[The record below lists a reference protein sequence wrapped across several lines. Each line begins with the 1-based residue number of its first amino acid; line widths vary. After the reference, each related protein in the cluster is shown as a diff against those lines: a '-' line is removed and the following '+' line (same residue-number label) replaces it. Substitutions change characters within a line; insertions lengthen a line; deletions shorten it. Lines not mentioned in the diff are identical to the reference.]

1 MVLGRTLSSTGIH
14 ATAIFSNRAQIAA
27 QLLGERPEH
36 LSGNEKF
43 WSLFEDFLVH
53 KVLAGNVVSI
63 KWDVNF
69 HEYFLMIVA
78 CGH

>member
-1 MVLGRTLSSTGIH
+1 MSRPYSQT
-14 ATAIFSNRAQIAA
+14 AQIAA
-27 QLLGERPEH
+27 QLLGEMPAH
-36 LSGNEKF
+36 LSGIEKF
-43 WSLFEDFLVH
+43 WSQFEDFLVH

-69 HEYFLMIVA
+69 QEYFLMIVA